1 MFMDI
6 FGQLLRTTAYYCVL
20 LRTALEKP
28 PAQPPLDH
36 TPNITEWTVVLSGLC
51 CRQVQMAETLNARSK
66 LEAEQEIT
74 TLLSHKLRS
83 PGSAS
88 TVPPSSSSGRSLLT
102 LCRALLVPLATATL
116 YLSRAAVAA
125 LHWVMRGLERDTK
138 FSQTYYKQGKMIQDT
153 IELMLA
159 MCDQFAQP
167 ELRRKEMLD
176 FQAAFM
182 VFR

>member
-1 MFMDI
+1 
-6 FGQLLRTTAYYCVL
+6 
-20 LRTALEKP
+20 
-28 PAQPPLDH
+28 
-36 TPNITEWTVVLSGLC
+36 
-51 CRQVQMAETLNARSK
+51 MAETLNARSK
-66 LEAEQEIT
+66 LEAEQELT

-83 PGSAS
+83 PGSAAS
-88 TVPPSSSSGRSLLT
+88 TQLSSGRSLLT
-102 LCRALLVPLATATL
+102 LCRALLVPFATATL
-116 YLSRAAVAA
+116 CLSRAAVAA
-125 LHWVMRGLERDTK
+125 LHWVMRGLEEDTN

-182 VFR
+182 VRDLG